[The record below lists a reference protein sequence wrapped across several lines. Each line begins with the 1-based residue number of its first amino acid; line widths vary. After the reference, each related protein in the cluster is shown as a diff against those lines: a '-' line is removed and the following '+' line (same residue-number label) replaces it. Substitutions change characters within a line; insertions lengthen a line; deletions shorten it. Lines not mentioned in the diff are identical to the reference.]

1 MKRRTAAFFAVFM
14 VGMFLMIMK
23 VYGISTGEQLAETA
37 DKQSTYELKVAQTRG
52 MIYDCNLKPLVGRES
67 EYIAAVSPTTQA
79 ANALAK
85 ALPQEEMAKV
95 YGILTQGKP
104 FAWKVPDGGIRAEGM
119 DVFRIS
125 KRYSERQTASNVI
138 GYLDGSGAGVAGIE
152 KAYNDYLA
160 SDPGFITVK
169 YKVDA
174 VNRVLQGEGRKVE
187 DTYDK
192 EKSGVVLTL
201 DAEIQEKTEE
211 LARAY
216 LQKGTVVV
224 TEVST
229 GKIRAMVSMPT
240 FSPNDIS
247 SALENP
253 DAPLMNRA
261 LAGYNVGSV
270 FKLVSAAAA
279 LEAGVSPEEEY
290 TCKGGIEVSGDMF
303 HCFDGIAHG
312 TVSMQEAIAQSCN
325 AYFIQLMQQ
334 VPADRFLA
342 MASSLGFGKSF
353 EVAPGIVS
361 KAGVLPTANELK
373 VEKALANFS
382 FGQGTL
388 MVTPLQVSGLIG
400 CIADN
405 GIYTQPTLIEGLV
418 DKDLNYAE
426 RTQEQAGKRVMSE
439 STAALLKEF
448 MAASV
453 DHGTSRK
460 GRPLLGMA
468 GAKTGTAQTGEII
481 DGREVIQAWF
491 AGFYPLDEPKYAV
504 VILGEDEPGGGGV
517 CAPIFKELTDWLA
530 LR

>member
-1 MKRRTAAFFAVFM
+1 MKRRTAVFFAVFM

-23 VYGISTGEQLAETA
+23 VYGVSTGEQLAETA

-52 MIYDCNLKPLVGRES
+52 MIYDCNLKPLVGKES
-67 EYIAAVSPTTQA
+67 EYVAAVAPTTQA

-85 ALPQEEMAKV
+85 ALPQEEMAQV
-95 YGILTQGKP
+95 YTILTQGKP
-104 FAWKVPDGGIRAEGM
+104 FAWKVPDGGITAEGM

-125 KRYSERQTASNVI
+125 KRYSNRQTASNVI

-152 KAYNDYLA
+152 KAFDEYLT
-160 SDPGFITVK
+160 SDPGTISVK

-174 VNRVLQGEGRKVE
+174 VNRVLQGEGRRV
-187 DTYDK
+187 DNTYDK

-201 DAEIQEKTEE
+201 DSEIQEKAEE
-211 LARAY
+211 LAHAY
-216 LQKGTVVV
+216 LPKGAIIV
-224 TEVST
+224 TEIPS

-253 DAPLMNRA
+253 DSPLMNRA
-261 LAGYNVGSV
+261 LAGYNIGSV

-279 LEAGVSPEEEY
+279 LESGISPEEEY

-312 TVSMQEAIAQSCN
+312 TVTMQEAVAQSCN
-325 AYFIQLMQQ
+325 TYFIHLMQQ
-334 VPADRFLA
+334 VPADQFLA
-342 MASSLGFGKSF
+342 MAYSLGFGKSF
-353 EVAPGIVS
+353 EIAPGIIS
-361 KAGVLPTANELK
+361 KEGVLPTENELK

-400 CIADN
+400 CIANN
-405 GIYTQPTLIEGLV
+405 GVYTQPTLVEGLV
-418 DKDLNYAE
+418 DKDLNYTERAE
-426 RTQEQAGKRVMSE
+426 EQVGKRVMSE
-439 STAALLKEF
+439 DTAVLLKEF
-448 MAASV
+448 MAASI

-460 GRPLLGMA
+460 GRPLIGMA
-468 GAKTGTAQTGEII
+468 GAKTGTAQTGEIA

-491 AGFYPLDEPKYAV
+491 TGFYPLNDPQYAI
-504 VILGEDEPGGGGV
+504 VILGEDEPEGGGA
-517 CAPIFKELTDWLA
+517 CAPIFKELTDWIA